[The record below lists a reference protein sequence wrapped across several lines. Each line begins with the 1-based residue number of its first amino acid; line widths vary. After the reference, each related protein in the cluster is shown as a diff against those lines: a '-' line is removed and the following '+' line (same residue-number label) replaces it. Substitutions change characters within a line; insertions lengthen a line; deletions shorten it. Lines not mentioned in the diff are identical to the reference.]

1 MAHTYGRR
9 IFRSWWIALAVIG
22 VYPAL
27 TFAAPADSEETA
39 APTGGSCE
47 LEQQFKPMSEITVG
61 LKLDL
66 AEIPTD
72 CSQGLFATPSRPTSK
87 FVALTDFHWQ
97 PVNFFHQPLYFDDA
111 PLERYGQSLCP
122 HVQPAIS
129 GARFFLTI
137 PAIPYKIG
145 VDHTHDCVTTLGKY
159 RAGSCAPCVKEV
171 LPMGDLDG
179 ALLTAGTALVMVFC
193 LP

>member
-1 MAHTYGRR
+1 MVHRDGRR
-9 IFRSWWIALAVIG
+9 IFRCCWVALAVAAAC
-22 VYPAL
+22 PAIASS
-27 TFAAPADSEETA
+27 AADETEERAEATG
-39 APTGGSCE
+39 APCE
-47 LEQQFKPMSEITVG
+47 LEQPFKPMSEINVG

-66 AEIPTD
+66 EEIPTD
-72 CSQGLFATPSRPTSK
+72 CSQDLFATPRPPTAK
-87 FVALTDFHWQ
+87 YVALTDFHWQ

-129 GARFFLTI
+129 GARFFLTL

-171 LPMGDLDG
+171 LPLGDLDG
-179 ALLTAGTALVMVFC
+179 AMLTAGTALVMVFC